1 MKTKNLQNARK
12 IDRQELKHVTG
23 GIIIRDRICCFYN
36 EDNYC
41 CEWAADI
48 WNCRGIKC

>member
-1 MKTKNLQNARK
+1 MKNIQKGRK

-23 GIIIRDRICCFYN
+23 GIIIRDRICCFSDEN
-36 EDNYC
+36 NFC
-41 CEWAADI
+41 CEWASDP